1 MTSLFGGGGS
11 NTTVVQAPTP
21 LPPPTMP
28 DPNSP
33 ANIAAGNM
41 QARQDAMNAGRQS
54 TILTTAATRPKTIAG
69 GALGG
74 AGAGQGGTAP
84 SYTST
89 SL

>member
-1 MTSLFGGGGS
+1 MSGLFGGGS
-11 NTTVVQAPTP
+11 TTVVQAPTP

-33 ANIAAGNM
+33 ANIAAGTQ
-41 QARQDAMNAGRQS
+41 QAQQTAMRDGRAA
-54 TILTTAATRPKTIAG
+54 TILTTAASRPATIAG

-74 AGAGQGGTAP
+74 AKGGGAGAP
-84 SYTST
+84 APVYSNT